1 MATFLVVEINV
12 GPLGPPEPTFAFVER
27 ALSAT
32 GPWTRI
38 GQVDLNNEIGYFY
51 DNTVPFDTPVWY
63 RGVRLA
69 PVFGDDPIEVPGPVT
84 GPFTLVGSGNVVL
97 SDPLRPWADLEFGFC
112 ATSEALSRAACVP
125 GGVEFVW
132 SRFGSR
138 TRRVDAGLFDR
149 LDSET
154 PADIYARRKNLDS
167 GALVLTKTLDAIDRM
182 YDLFTVGG
190 PLFLRAPAAYGRTD
204 YYLQPGDL
212 TEDFLSELIDQRFPH
227 RIWSFPYTLVDP
239 VFAVQQGT
247 ACANWC
253 AVADAFATYA
263 ALTATGDTWTDVATG
278 DTVCP

>member
-1 MATFLVVEINV
+1 MATFLVVSINEAV
-12 GPLGPPEPTFAFVER
+12 MSPSPTFMWVER

-38 GQVDLNNEIGYFY
+38 GQVNTVSGVGFFY
-51 DNTVPFDTPVWY
+51 DNTVPYDTPVWY
-63 RGVRLA
+63 RAVQILLIS
-69 PVFGDDPIEVPGPVT
+69 DPPFEVPGMAM

-97 SDPLRPWADLEFGFC
+97 SDPNRPWADIEFGFC
-112 ATSEALSRAACVP
+112 ATPEALSRAACVP

-182 YDLFTVGG
+182 YELFTAGG
-190 PLFLRAPAAYGRTD
+190 PLYLRAPAAYGRTD

-212 TEDFLSELIDQRFPH
+212 TEDHLSELIDQRFPH
-227 RIWSFPYTLVDP
+227 RLWSFPYTLVDP

-247 ACANWC
+247 DCANWC
-253 AVADAFATYA
+253 AVADAFPTFAD
-263 ALTATGDTWTDVATG
+263 LTATGDTWTEVATG
-278 DTVCP
+278 VTVCP

>member
-1 MATFLVVEINV
+1 MATFIVVPVDVTPGIND
-12 GPLGPPEPTFAFVER
+12 PEFAYVER
-27 ALSAT
+27 GLSAT

-38 GQVDLNNEIGYFY
+38 GQTDLINDIGYFY
-51 DNTVPFDTPVWY
+51 DNTAPYDTPVWY
-63 RGVRLA
+63 QFVYVVAG
-69 PVFGDDPIEVPGPVT
+69 IEITHPFTV

-97 SDPLRPWADLEFGFC
+97 SDPNRPWADIEFGFC
-112 ATSEALSRAACVP
+112 ATPEALNRAACVP

-149 LDSET
+149 LNSET

-182 YDLFTVGG
+182 YELFTAGG
-190 PLFLRAPAAYGRTD
+190 PLYLRAPAAYGRTD

-212 TEDFLSELIDQRFPH
+212 TEDALSETIDQRFPH
-227 RIWSFPYTLVDP
+227 RLWAFPYTLVDP

-247 ACANWC
+247 DCANWC
-253 AVADAFATYA
+253 AVEDAFPTFAD
-263 ALTATGDTWTDVATG
+263 LTATGDTWTDVATG
-278 DTVCP
+278 ATVCP